1 METEIRAKIQKEMEE
16 KAAAEAAAAA
26 KAAPQENADGTSD
39 NA

>member
-1 METEIRAKIQKEMEE
+1 METELRAKIQKEMEE

-26 KAAPQENADGTSD
+26 KAAPRENVDGTSD